1 MQTLYMVKSNP
12 LAEHEDAF
20 NDWYNTIHLPE
31 VLKIG
36 GFISAKR
43 FKLAPTQM
51 FERQTHEYLAIY
63 EIDTNDVE
71 ATLKNL
77 REASWLNMGE
87 SIDLATIDISIFQS
101 ID

>member
-1 MQTLYMVKSNP
+1 MKTLYMAKSNP
-12 LAEHEDAF
+12 IEGREEAF

-31 VLKIG
+31 VLKID
-36 GFISAKR
+36 GFLSAKR

-51 FERQTHEYLAIY
+51 FEKQTHGYLAIY
-63 EIDTNDVE
+63 EIDNNDIE
-71 ATLKNL
+71 GTLKNL

-87 SIDLATIDISIFQS
+87 SIDLATIAISIFQS